1 LTDVH
6 QDDTRA
12 RLAAIVQSS
21 DDAIISKDLTGVVK
35 TWNRGAERIFGY
47 APEEVIGRSI
57 TIIIP
62 TERLAEETEVLRQ
75 ICSGHSVEHFETVRR
90 AKDGRSIDIS
100 LTVSPIF
107 DDDGRIIGAS
117 KIARDITD
125 QKRLQREAAQAS
137 RLKDE
142 FLATLSHEL
151 RTPLN
156 AVLGYAVLLGEQTL
170 APEQQQKAAVAIRR
184 NAEALARL
192 VDDLLDTSRIISG
205 KMHLQLGVCDLGE
218 LTRDALDVVRPALQ
232 GKALHLDL
240 SLDGSARVVGDCD
253 RLRQV
258 LWNLLT
264 NAIKFTPR
272 GGVITVAVD
281 RGDGRVRFR
290 VRDTGIG
297 IAAPS
302 LPYIFQ
308 RFWQVETSPTRE
320 QGGLGLGLAL
330 SRYLVELHGGTITAD
345 SAGAGLGAEFRVEL
359 PAAQDL
365 SADGTSAAN
374 LLTSDRADDEEAERR
389 HV

>member
-35 TWNRGAERIFGY
+35 TWNRGAERMFGY

-75 ICSGHSVEHFETVRR
+75 ICSGHSVEHFETVRQ
-90 AKDGRSIDIS
+90 AKDGRFIDIS

-107 DDDGRIIGAS
+107 DDDGGIIGAS

-125 QKRLQREAAQAS
+125 QKRLQQEAAQAS

-156 AVLGYAVLLGEQTL
+156 AVLGYAVLLGEQSL
-170 APEQQQKAAVAIRR
+170 APDQQHKAAAAIRR
-184 NAEALARL
+184 NAEVLARL
-192 VDDLLDTSRIISG
+192 VDDLLDTSRIVSG
-205 KMHLQLGVCDLGE
+205 KMRLRVGVCDLTE

-240 SLDGSARVVGDCD
+240 SLDGTARVAGDCD

-272 GGVITVAVD
+272 GGVITVTVD
-281 RGDGRVRFR
+281 RAEGRVRVR

-297 IAAPS
+297 IAAPA
-302 LPYIFQ
+302 LPYVFQ

-345 SAGAGLGAEFRVEL
+345 SAGSGLGAEFCIEL
-359 PAAQDL
+359 PAAQEL
-365 SADGTSAAN
+365 PAGGASA
-374 LLTSDRADDEEAERR
+374 TSDRARDEEPERR

>member
-1 LTDVH
+1 MP

-21 DDAIISKDLTGVVK
+21 DDAIISKDLTGVIR

-47 APEEVIGRSI
+47 TPEEVVGRSI

-90 AKDGRSIDIS
+90 AKDGRYVDIS

-107 DDDGRIIGAS
+107 GDHGGIIGAS
-117 KIARDITD
+117 KIARDITE

-156 AVLGYAVLLGEQTL
+156 AVLGYAMLLGEQGL
-170 APEQQQKAAVAIRR
+170 EPEQHRKAARAIRR
-184 NAEALARL
+184 NAESLARL
-192 VDDLLDTSRIISG
+192 VDDLLDTSRIVSG
-205 KMHLQLGVCDLGE
+205 KMHLQLSVCDIGALTREALEVVQPAIQAKALRLELSLGE
-218 LTRDALDVVRPALQ
+218 P
-232 GKALHLDL
+232 
-240 SLDGSARVVGDCD
+240 ARVVGDCD

-272 GGVITVAVD
+272 GGVIAITVDHVE
-281 RGDGRVRFR
+281 GRVRVR
-290 VRDTGIG
+290 VRDNGIG
-297 IAAPS
+297 IAAPA

-308 RFWQVETSPTRE
+308 RFWQVESSATRE

-330 SRYLVELHGGTITAD
+330 SRYLVELHGGTITVE
-345 SAGAGLGAEFRVEL
+345 SAGSGLGAEFRVEL
-359 PAAQDL
+359 PAQYEMAGGSGD
-365 SADGTSAAN
+365 SRSG
-374 LLTSDRADDEEAERR
+374 DRVDDEETKRR